1 MYRLEDYDSFAVVLG
16 NARVPLTS
24 ARTGSYRL
32 TLGVDF
38 TPTRPSSVG
47 GFKGRY
53 RQRAGG

>member
-1 MYRLEDYDSFAVVLG
+1 VVLG